1 MVQGP
6 ALTRPKLEISV
17 VRGRRTVSASYI
29 ISRLWALSKEE
40 THQARYRTGRKAYM
54 YLVRF
59 GLLRAIG
66 WCPACSHPMFD
77 LAEFE
82 SVVDKAKSSD
92 VRVDFCIDSRDADFI
107 EDYVAVDPL
116 FLTSLTGLRA
126 KDVRKYVAKRK
137 IKVIRYIADFTP
149 SKLRNIKDPS
159 EYLGRRKR
167 NHRYVLLLPIA
178 LLEKWM
184 TMYEEQIRQYELG
197 VSEPSLRDTEEH
209 PQDDTA
215 RSIGTLLRAFEE
227 KK

>member
-1 MVQGP
+1 VVQGP
-6 ALTRPKLEISV
+6 ALARPKLEISV

-40 THQARYRTGRKAYM
+40 THQARYRTGRWAYAR
-54 YLVRF
+54 LVRL

-66 WCPACSHPMFD
+66 WCPVCSHPMFD
-77 LAEFE
+77 LAEVE
-82 SVVDKAKSSD
+82 SVVDKARPSD
-92 VRVDFCIDSRDADFI
+92 KRIDFCVVSRDADFT

-126 KDVRKYVAKRK
+126 KDVRKYVAERK
-137 IKVIRYIADFTP
+137 IKVVRHIADFTP
-149 SKLRNIKDPS
+149 SKLRSVKDPS

-184 TMYEEQIRQYELG
+184 AMYEERIRQYELG
-197 VSEPSLRDTEEH
+197 VPEPSFRDTEEY
-209 PQDDTA
+209 PQDDAA

-227 KK
+227 GE